1 MVSVSSVAF
10 SKVENGDL
18 FGKLGLTNQ
27 AQRIKELRGANE
39 VVFESALGQGANMN
53 TANHD
58 AETQLGM
65 AIQYKKT
72 ETADLIRKHNS
83 KTSEELKAE
92 GK

>member
-1 MVSVSSVAF
+1 MVSVSSVVF
-10 SKVENGDL
+10 SKVENGGR

-58 AETQLGM
+58 AETQFRCGHP
-65 AIQYKKT
+65 IS
-72 ETADLIRKHNS
+72 RKLKLLTSSANTTS
-83 KTSEELKAE
+83 KRVKS
-92 GK
+92 

>member
-1 MVSVSSVAF
+1 MVSESSVAF

-58 AETQLGM
+58 AETQLGV
-65 AIQYKKT
+65 AI
-72 ETADLIRKHNS
+72 
-83 KTSEELKAE
+83 
-92 GK
+92 